1 MNLKSNQKIGNDS
14 KIELMLKT
22 IARPFIDALTGL
34 LMRTPITPNM
44 ITIFGLV
51 ITLIASY
58 FVLQEKLLI
67 AGIVFIAGSGLDG
80 LDGALARKTNRQSK
94 FGAFLDSNVDRVQEG
109 AIFMSLALYYFNHDN
124 ISGVALSFLAM
135 INSYLV
141 SYARARAEGLGFKG
155 TSGFMTRPIRV
166 VILGISLILTW
177 VIPALLI
184 ISISGFITA
193 LQRGLSVWREGTIL
207 SNTDSSR

>member
-1 MNLKSNQKIGNDS
+1 
-14 KIELMLKT
+14 MLKT

-166 VILGISLILTW
+166 VILGTSLILTW

-193 LQRGLSVWREGTIL
+193 LQRGRSVWREGTIL

>member
-109 AIFMSLALYYFNHDN
+109 AIFMSLGLYYFNHDN

>member
-166 VILGISLILTW
+166 VILGTSLILTW

-193 LQRGLSVWREGTIL
+193 LQRGRSVWREGTIL